1 MNCCNQCPIMSR
13 QQWRTPRAN
22 GGALMSL
29 GMTVNAFG
37 ESLVH
42 LDLIDIEGSSHRVL
56 SVTAVAYP

>member
-1 MNCCNQCPIMSR
+1 MSR